1 MVKIYYGEIQHK
13 NNVPKPKQRASKIQV
28 PGKTMFLHKN
38 KHVSQDILVNTFK
51 HWKIDKHNLFFWVQ
65 RIMENLEMIP

>member
-1 MVKIYYGEIQHK
+1 MFYIRDKIISLLLTVSLEI
-13 NNVPKPKQRASKIQV
+13 VEKIQV

-51 HWKIDKHNLFFWVQ
+51 HWKIDKHNLFFFGSKD
-65 RIMENLEMIP
+65 NGKS